1 MRPTESAMGIDS
13 IGKKGPPTPP
23 PGGAAPGRSTGAR
36 RADETGRPFEV
47 AKKADPHSPSGP
59 HSTSVRDPATGEAQR
74 AGGAESVQPTPTA
87 LERLR
92 AGEIDVHGYVDLK
105 VDEATRHLAALP
117 PSQLQQ
123 VRAALRERIASD
135 PGLVELVRTATGS
148 VPQPPA
154 DE

>member
-1 MRPTESAMGIDS
+1 MGIDS
-13 IGKKGPPTPP
+13 IGKKGPPAPP
-23 PGGAAPGRSTGAR
+23 PGDAAPGRSAGSH
-36 RADETGRPFEV
+36 RAEGETSRPFEV
-47 AKKADPHSPSGP
+47 AKKAGP
-59 HSTSVRDPATGEAQR
+59 VAGQAPAATA
-74 AGGAESVQPTPTA
+74 VQHVQTTPTA

-105 VDEATRHLAALP
+105 VDEATRPLAALP
-117 PSQLQQ
+117 PSQLEQ

-135 PGLVELVRTATGS
+135 PALVELVRTATGS